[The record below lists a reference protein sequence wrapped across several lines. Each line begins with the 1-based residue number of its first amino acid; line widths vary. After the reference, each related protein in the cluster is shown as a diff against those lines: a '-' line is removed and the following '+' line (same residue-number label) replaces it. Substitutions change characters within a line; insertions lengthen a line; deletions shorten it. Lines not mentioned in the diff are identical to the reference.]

1 MSKKNIIKNDFNKND
16 FIKNLP
22 LFNNKSKLI
31 ENKYLLFIKT
41 HPQTTKEPIINFTLI
56 KKYEK
61 IFFKDF
67 NSEKFNELKTKIGLE
82 CSLNDFMKGFI
93 KNIKEKDNIIIEEI
107 NNKLLLMKITF
118 NISKGININVV
129 INFEDFINYDSKTF
143 NHILMDILF
152 NLYDEKKEFEND
164 IKNINNNHKLLNIN
178 NNDNENS
185 FINNSNLD
193 LINICNF
200 LETKKNMEEEN
211 EKKNDKEI
219 NKKKRKF
226 RANLINPNIKKRNK
240 KAINYISE
248 EEEDN
253 NKEINNEDEEE
264 NDNKEYMKNNKK
276 NNSKDKNE

>member
-1 MSKKNIIKNDFNKND
+1 MSKKSLIKTD

-22 LFNNKSKLI
+22 LYNKKSKLI

-41 HPQTTKEPIINFTLI
+41 YPQTTKEPIINFSLI

-61 IFFKDF
+61 IYFKDF
-67 NSEKFNELKTKIGLE
+67 NSEKFNELKIKIGLE
-82 CSLNDFMKGFI
+82 CSLNDFMKSFI

-164 IKNINNNHKLLNIN
+164 MKNINNNHNIF
-178 NNDNENS
+178 NNDINDNS
-185 FINNSNLD
+185 FIKNNNLD
-193 LINICNF
+193 LINIYNF
-200 LETKKNMEEEN
+200 FETKKNLEEEN
-211 EKKNDKEI
+211 KKKGEHEI

-240 KAINYISE
+240 KAINYVSE
-248 EEEDN
+248 EEDDNNEEINNDEDNKN
-253 NKEINNEDEEE
+253 NKE
-264 NDNKEYMKNNKK
+264 
-276 NNSKDKNE
+276 

>member
-1 MSKKNIIKNDFNKND
+1 MSKKSIIKND

-22 LFNNKSKLI
+22 LYNNKSKLI

-82 CSLNDFMKGFI
+82 CSLNDFMKSFI

-178 NNDNENS
+178 NNENENS

-193 LINICNF
+193 LINIYNF
-200 LETKKNMEEEN
+200 FETKKNLEEEN
-211 EKKNDKEI
+211 KKKNDNEI

-248 EEEDN
+248 EEEEDN
-253 NKEINNEDEEE
+253 NKEEE
-264 NDNKEYMKNNKK
+264 NDNKEYEKKNKK

>member
-1 MSKKNIIKNDFNKND
+1 MSKKSIIKND

-22 LFNNKSKLI
+22 LYNNKSKLI

-67 NSEKFNELKTKIGLE
+67 NSEKFNELKIKIGLE
-82 CSLNDFMKGFI
+82 CSLSDFMKSFI

-193 LINICNF
+193 LINIYNF
-200 LETKKNMEEEN
+200 FETKKNLEEEN
-211 EKKNDKEI
+211 KKKNDNEI

-248 EEEDN
+248 EEEEDN
-253 NKEINNEDEEE
+253 NKEINNEEE
-264 NDNKEYMKNNKK
+264 NDNKEYEKKNKK

>member
-1 MSKKNIIKNDFNKND
+1 MSKKSIIKND

-22 LFNNKSKLI
+22 LYNNKSKLI

-67 NSEKFNELKTKIGLE
+67 NSEKFNELKIKIGLE
-82 CSLNDFMKGFI
+82 CSLNDFMKSFI

-178 NNDNENS
+178 NNENENS

-193 LINICNF
+193 LINIYNF
-200 LETKKNMEEEN
+200 FETKKNLEEEN
-211 EKKNDKEI
+211 KKKNDNEI
-219 NKKKRKF
+219 NKKK
-226 RANLINPNIKKRNK
+226 KKLRLN
-240 KAINYISE
+240 
-248 EEEDN
+248 
-253 NKEINNEDEEE
+253 
-264 NDNKEYMKNNKK
+264 
-276 NNSKDKNE
+276 

>member
-1 MSKKNIIKNDFNKND
+1 MSKKSIIKND

-22 LFNNKSKLI
+22 LYNNKSKLI

-67 NSEKFNELKTKIGLE
+67 NSEKFNELKIKIGLE
-82 CSLNDFMKGFI
+82 CSLSDFMKSFI

-193 LINICNF
+193 LINIYNF
-200 LETKKNMEEEN
+200 FETKKNLEEEN
-211 EKKNDKEI
+211 KKKNDNEI

-248 EEEDN
+248 EEEEDN
-253 NKEINNEDEEE
+253 NKEINNEEE
-264 NDNKEYMKNNKK
+264 NDNKEYEKKNKK
-276 NNSKDKNE
+276 NNSKDKKE